1 MYAQTW
7 FFTLFAGFFSP
18 QLVAR
23 IWDIYLVEGTKT
35 IIRIALAI
43 MHLKSEDL
51 IQSDQ
56 LKIYFILQEF

>member
-43 MHLKSEDL
+43 MHLKSEAL
-51 IQSDQ
+51 IQSD
-56 LKIYFILQEF
+56 